1 LGSYDILRSGNH
13 RRIIFSRFQEIKD
26 SSTDLDLLKSV
37 AFVQEKVIWIT
48 QKSGKII
55 REESKIMTSIY
66 LVRHGQTAWNREE
79 IFRGRTDVPLDESG
93 RKQAELVGQYFEE
106 MKIHAIYSSPLARAW
121 ETAQAIAR
129 FHTLKVEPLEA
140 MIDMSFGNW
149 EGHAHQEIR
158 EIDGETYRQW
168 VESPHLARLPGGES
182 LDDVR
187 ARSMTALEALVRN
200 DPGKTL
206 VLVSHRVICKV
217 LICAILGLDNSH
229 FWQITQDTT
238 AINLIQYRN
247 GKYILSLMN
256 ETCHLKALKEKRLG
270 VDF

>member
-1 LGSYDILRSGNH
+1 M
-13 RRIIFSRFQEIKD
+13 
-26 SSTDLDLLKSV
+26 
-37 AFVQEKVIWIT
+37 IWIK
-48 QKSGKII
+48 QKSGRII
-55 REESKIMTSIY
+55 RKESGIMTFIY
-66 LVRHGQTAWNREE
+66 LVRHGQTAWNKEE
-79 IFRGRTDVPLDESG
+79 VFRGRTDVPLDVTG
-93 RKQAELVGQYFEE
+93 RKQAELVGQYFKGME
-106 MKIHAIYSSPLARAW
+106 IHAVYSSPLARAR
-121 ETAQAIAR
+121 ETAEAIAR
-129 FHTLKVEPLEA
+129 FQNLKVEPLEA

-158 EIDGETYRQW
+158 EIDGRTYRQW

-182 LDDVR
+182 LDEVR
-187 ARSMTALEALVRN
+187 ARSMTALEELVRN
-200 DPGKTL
+200 HPGKSL

-229 FWQITQDTT
+229 FWHITQDTT